1 MNPRMNLPQEN
12 LCAREVASGAKAFFD
27 LASFRAPLKR
37 GPYPSKRCIALLV
50 LLSLAILLAAAPL
63 AAETSKKLYKLGL
76 QAEAREDY
84 DAAFDYYR
92 QAWTQSPA
100 DNRYKATMERLR
112 PEAAFV
118 HLKKGRELRDS
129 ADYIGAMTEFLK
141 ALAIDPSLE
150 VAHQEIEITR
160 RRMADKAEAAPVADT
175 VAPKAEEIAASEAE
189 SPVELK
195 PISNEPLTLHLNEDS
210 KVVYQTIG
218 KQAGL
223 NVLFD
228 SEYTGKRIQVDL
240 TNTTL
245 YDALRIVGAIS
256 GTFWK
261 PITPNTIFVAT
272 DSRAKRSALDQ
283 QAVRTFYL
291 TNPSQQQDL
300 NDVQTALRNVL
311 GEGPKF
317 FSVPS
322 QNAIVAR
329 GTPDQLILAEK
340 IIDDLDKPRAE
351 VLLDVSIL
359 EVDKDLL
366 RNIGIQLPGSI
377 SLTLQAPNAST
388 TTTTGTGA
396 AGSNPTGTDT
406 SSNPTLN
413 EIGKLSAQ
421 DFSVSLGTASVNL
434 LLSDS
439 DTKILQDPRIRATD
453 GQKATMK
460 IGSRI
465 PVATGSYSSGAS
477 AAAAISPLVQ
487 TQFQYLDI
495 GTNIE
500 VTPTI
505 HFDRDVTLKIKIE
518 VLSENGSTTISGVTE
533 PIIGQ
538 RSIEHT
544 IRLHEGETNILG
556 GILERTQSKTIGG
569 TPGVGEIPLLKYLF
583 SSQQTE
589 TQTYEIVFLLTPHVV
604 RAHEVSPLNQRM
616 IDTGTGNTIEL
627 RRSGPE
633 VSADG
638 ADGAPAAK
646 PSPSKPLPA
655 KPVALPVPLPAT
667 PPAASLV
674 HAPGV
679 AAAATAVA
687 AVPAGITLQLTP
699 PAAPQKVGSTFTV
712 AVKMSGGQDIF
723 SVPME
728 MQYDPQKLTLINV
741 DNGDL
746 LTRDGQIASLVHR
759 DENGMV
765 HIATSRPQGMKGISG
780 DGTVVVASF
789 IAKAPGETLV
799 AVTQAMPRNSAQQVL
814 PASGASTAVHI
825 QP

>member
-1 MNPRMNLPQEN
+1 MDLSRMKFLPF
-12 LCAREVASGAKAFFD
+12 KTH
-27 LASFRAPLKR
+27 LKR
-37 GPYPSKRCIALLV
+37 AAALLA
-50 LLSLAILLAAAPL
+50 LLSLVVALAPTPL
-63 AAETSKKLYKLGL
+63 MAESAKKLFKMGQ

-84 DAAFDYYR
+84 EAAFDYYH
-92 QAWTQSPA
+92 QAWVKDPS
-100 DNRYKATMERLR
+100 NENFKATMERVR

-118 HLKKGRELRDS
+118 HLKRGRQIRDS
-129 ADYIGAMTEFLK
+129 GDFVGAMTEFLK
-141 ALAIDPSLE
+141 ALEIDPSLE
-150 VAHQEIEITR
+150 IARQEIEITR
-160 RRMADKAEAAPVADT
+160 RKMAAEKVPTADT
-175 VAPKAEEIAASEAE
+175 VAPTDESQLMDDAAP
-189 SPVELK
+189 PVELK
-195 PISNEPLTLHLNEDS
+195 PISDEPLTLHMNGQDS

-228 SEYTGKRIQVDL
+228 SEYTGKTIAVDL

-261 PITPNTIFVAT
+261 PITPNTIFVAADT
-272 DSRAKRSALDQ
+272 RANRSKLEQ

-340 IIDDLDKPRAE
+340 IIDDLDKARAE
-351 VLLDVSIL
+351 VVLDVSIL

-366 RNIGIQLPGSI
+366 RNIGIQLPGSFG
-377 SLTLQAPNAST
+377 LTLQAPNAST
-388 TTTTGTGA
+388 TASSTTSSTGTTTGSST
-396 AGSNPTGTDT
+396 T

-413 EIGKLSAQ
+413 EIGRLSAQ
-421 DFSVSLGTASVNL
+421 DFSVSLGSASVNL

-439 DTKILQDPRIRATD
+439 DTKILQDPRIRASD

-477 AAAAISPLVQ
+477 AVASISPLVQ

-500 VTPTI
+500 VTPTV

-518 VLSENGSTTISGVTE
+518 VLSENGSTTIEGVTE

-544 IRLHEGETNILG
+544 IRLKEGETNILG
-556 GILERTQSKTIGG
+556 GILERTKAKTVGG

-583 SSQQTE
+583 SSQQNE
-589 TQTYEIVFLLTPHVV
+589 TTTYEIVFLITPHVV
-604 RAHEVSPLNQRM
+604 RGHDVTPLNMRT

-627 RRSGPE
+627 RHVEPAETTEPAAASGAAAGTPMLK
-633 VSADG
+633 
-638 ADGAPAAK
+638 PMPAK
-646 PSPSKPLPA
+646 PSPATPMA
-655 KPVALPVPLPAT
+655 APVPAPAPPVSLA
-667 PPAASLV
+667 PPA
-674 HAPGV
+674 GV
-679 AAAATAVA
+679 ASIPGAISVQVEA
-687 AVPAGITLQLTP
+687 P
-699 PAAPQKVGSTFTV
+699 PAPEKVGSTFSVQVNLT
-712 AVKMSGGQDIF
+712 GGQDVE

-728 MQYDPQKLTLINV
+728 LHYDPTKLSLINV

-746 LTRDGQIASLVHR
+746 LARDGQIASLVHR
-759 DENGMV
+759 DDNGTV
-765 HIATSRPQGMKGISG
+765 KIATSRPQGTKGISG
-780 DGTVVVASF
+780 NGTVVVASF
-789 IAKAPGETLV
+789 IAKAPGDATV
-799 AVTQAMPRNSAQQVL
+799 AVTSVMPRNSSQQTL
-814 PASGASTAVHI
+814 PATGGLAVVHV

>member
-1 MNPRMNLPQEN
+1 MALFS
-12 LCAREVASGAKAFFD
+12 VA
-27 LASFRAPLKR
+27 
-37 GPYPSKRCIALLV
+37 ALLSPFA
-50 LLSLAILLAAAPL
+50 LHAQSAKHFFKAGQD
-63 AAETSKKLYKLGL
+63 AES
-76 QAEAREDY
+76 REDY
-84 DAAFDYYR
+84 AAAYDDYR
-92 QAWTQSPA
+92 QAWLKSPKEE
-100 DNRYKATMERLR
+100 RFKASLERIR

-118 HLKKGRELRDS
+118 YLKRGRALRDN
-129 ADYIGAMTEFLK
+129 ADYVGAMTEFLK
-141 ALAIDPSLE
+141 AIEVDPSLE
-150 VAHQEIEITR
+150 VARQEIENTR
-160 RRMADKAEAAPVADT
+160 RAMAKARQPAGDT
-175 VAPKAEEIAASEAE
+175 VAPPPGDDTSQIEA
-189 SPVELK
+189 PIELK

-272 DSRAKRSALDQ
+272 DNRAKRTALEQ

-317 FSVPS
+317 FSVAS

-329 GTPDQLILAEK
+329 GTPDQLLLAEK
-340 IIDDLDKPRAE
+340 LIDDLDKARAE
-351 VLLDVSIL
+351 VVIDVSIL

-366 RNIGIQLPGSI
+366 RNIGITLPQSFG
-377 SLTLQAPNAST
+377 LTLQAPNASST
-388 TTTTGTGA
+388 SGSSSTSAGSTTGTTT
-396 AGSNPTGTDT
+396 STSTT

-413 EIGKLSAQ
+413 ELGRLSAQ
-421 DFSVSLGTASVNL
+421 DFSVSLGSAAVNL

-439 DTKILQDPRIRATD
+439 DTKILQDPRIRASD

-465 PVATGSYSSGAS
+465 PVATGSTSGGVAS
-477 AAAAISPLVQ
+477 TVSTLVQ

-505 HFDRDVTLKIKIE
+505 HFDKDVTLKIKIE

-544 IRLHEGETNILG
+544 IRLREGETNILG
-556 GILERTQSKTIGG
+556 GILERTQTRSVSG

-583 SSQQTE
+583 SSTQTE

-604 RAHEVSPLNQRM
+604 RGHDLTPENMQT
-616 IDTGTGNTIEL
+616 IDTGTGNNVEL
-627 RRSGPE
+627 RHTGPVDTAPALDAAPTAAPKKMMPAAGQPISAQPAAAQPASMATAMKAATVAPAGVAPISLQLSGP
-633 VSADG
+633 
-638 ADGAPAAK
+638 
-646 PSPSKPLPA
+646 
-655 KPVALPVPLPAT
+655 
-667 PPAASLV
+667 
-674 HAPGV
+674 
-679 AAAATAVA
+679 AV
-687 AVPAGITLQLTP
+687 
-699 PAAPQKVGSTFTV
+699 PQKVGDSFKV
-712 AVKMSGGQDIF
+712 QVQMAGGQDVF

-728 MQYDPQKLTLINV
+728 LQYDPAKLTLINV

-746 LTRDGQIASLVHR
+746 LVRDGQTASLVHR
-759 DENGMV
+759 DDNGQV
-765 HIATSRPQGMKGISG
+765 HISTSRPQGAKGISG

-789 IAKAPGETLV
+789 TTKATGDATV
-799 AVTQAMPRNSAQQVL
+799 AITQVMPRNSSQQVI
-814 PASGASTAVHI
+814 PATGGQFVVHV
-825 QP
+825 Q